1 MVLPRLQYLFDRHL
15 NQTITSEE
23 RRELFAIIHDPSH
36 DIDLRELIDLTMEN
50 PGPEIAMPDE
60 TAQSILEAI
69 LGTPVSTEESK
80 RSRKIHGVLPFFR
93 WLGHPARA
101 AAVVGLLAGA
111 TIFLVLR
118 HHPGSSGIAPGIVS
132 KAAPVQDVAP
142 GGDKAILTLGD
153 GSTIVL
159 DSVKNGLLSRQ
170 GGSKVTKTKN
180 GLLSYAAGKNTAPVY
195 NMITTPIRGQYQV
208 DLPDGTKVWLNSL
221 SSLRFPTAFTGRE
234 RLVEIT
240 GEAYFEVAKD
250 AQSPFVVRVLAA
262 KDRKEIERVQVLGT
276 AFDVMGYEDEP
287 EVRTTLVSGVVRV
300 SARGASMR
308 VNGGQQTQVDGGS
321 LVFVPSADV
330 EKAVA
335 WRNGN
340 FQFEGDD
347 IGEVMRQLTRWY
359 GVDVKYEFK
368 PQVHYTGGI
377 SRNLNLTSVL
387 HMLSLSGLHCR
398 IEGNTLFVMP

>member
-1 MVLPRLQYLFDRHL
+1 MAFPRLQYLFDRHL
-15 NQTITSEE
+15 DRTITSEE

-36 DIDLRELIDLTMEN
+36 DDDLREFIDQTIDN

-69 LGTPVSTEESK
+69 LSTPIPAKESK
-80 RSRKIHGVLPFFR
+80 RNQRISVLLPLYR
-93 WLGHPARA
+93 WLAHPGR
-101 AAVVGLLAGA
+101 AAVVIGLLAGVTA
-111 TIFLVLR
+111 FFVLR
-118 HHPGSSGIAPGIVS
+118 HHSGSSGVPLGIVS
-132 KAAPVQDVAP
+132 KASPVQDVAP
-142 GGDKAILTLGD
+142 GGDKAVLTLGD

-159 DSVKNGLLSRQ
+159 DTVKNGLLSRQ
-170 GGSKVTKTKN
+170 GGSKVIKTKN

-195 NMITTPIRGQYQV
+195 NMITTPIRGQYRV
-208 DLPDGTKVWLNSL
+208 DLADGTTVWLNSL

-234 RLVEIT
+234 RLVEVT

-250 AQSPFVVRVLAA
+250 AQSPFVVRVLSGR
-262 KDRKEIERVQVLGT
+262 DRKEIERVQVLGT

-287 EVRTTLVSGVVRV
+287 EISTTLVSGAVRV

-308 VNGGQQTQVDGGS
+308 VNGGQQTQLERGS
-321 LVFVPSADV
+321 LVFVPAADV

-340 FQFEGDD
+340 FQFDGDE

-359 GVDVKYEFK
+359 GVEVKYEFR

-377 SRNLNLTSVL
+377 SRNLNISSVL